1 MYNFKPFTPIG
12 VTNWRNHNQ
21 LFGIKPNDKLSH
33 IFLLGKSGTG
43 KSHLLIN
50 MACDDI
56 YKGQGLCVLDP
67 HADTV
72 KAILHRIPE
81 SRRKDLI
88 YFDATNTSALPGF
101 NPLANVPEHQ
111 RQLVA
116 SEMIT
121 TFKKLFLDSWGH
133 RIEYVMRHALVTLLQ
148 YPGATLLDINALLTD
163 KSFRANVLRTIENSY
178 IRSFW
183 ETEYDSQSA
192 STQAGV
198 ILPILNKI
206 GVLLAN
212 DTLRG
217 IFGQPNG
224 ISFEQCM
231 NEGKVVLCNLSKGE
245 VGEDVAT
252 VLGSFITTAIQNAA
266 MRRASI
272 QESQRKPFYLYID
285 EAQNF
290 VSTSFAT
297 MLPQVRKFGLGLFL
311 ANQHLSQLD
320 TETKSAI
327 LANFGSLIVFRI
339 GLEDA
344 KVMEREF
351 YPVFTYDDFISLPKY
366 HIYIKLLI
374 DGAESKGFSAV
385 TIVKFPYSV

>member
-1 MYNFKPFTPIG
+1 MYDLKQFTPIG
-12 VTNWRNHNQ
+12 ITNWRNHNR
-21 LFGIKPNDKLSH
+21 LFGIKPTDRLSH
-33 IFLLGKSGTG
+33 IFVLGKSGTG
-43 KSHLLIN
+43 KSHLIIN
-50 MACDDI
+50 MALDDI
-56 YKGQGLCVLDP
+56 YKSQGICVLDP

-72 KAILHRIPE
+72 KAILLRVPEHR
-81 SRRKDLI
+81 KDDLI
-88 YFDATNTSALPGF
+88 YFDATNHAALPAF
-101 NPLANVPEHQ
+101 NPLSNVPEHQ

-121 TFKKLFLDSWGH
+121 TFKKLFLDTWGS
-133 RIEYVMRHALVTLLQ
+133 RMEYILRHTLITLLD

-163 KSFRANVLRTIENSY
+163 KSFRANVLQAIGNPY
-178 IRSFW
+178 VLSFW
-183 ETEYDSQSA
+183 ETEYDLYSA
-192 STQAGV
+192 STQAST
-198 ILPILNKI
+198 ILPILNKV

-217 IFGQPNG
+217 IFGRPNG
-224 ISFEQCM
+224 ISFEECM

-245 VGEDVAT
+245 IGEDAAT

-272 QESQRKPFYLYID
+272 PQAQRKAFYLYID

-290 VSTSFAT
+290 VSASFAT

-311 ANQHLSQLD
+311 ANQHLGQLD
-320 TETKSAI
+320 NETKSAI
-327 LANFGSLIVFRI
+327 LANFGSLVVFRI

-344 KVMEREF
+344 KVMEKEF

-366 HIYIKLLI
+366 HIYVKLMI

-385 TIVKFPYSV
+385 TVDGVK

>member
-1 MYNFKPFTPIG
+1 MQDLKPFTPIG
-12 VTNWRNHNQ
+12 ITNWRNHNR
-21 LFGIKPNDKLSH
+21 LFGIKPTDRLSH
-33 IFLLGKSGTG
+33 IFVLGKSGTG
-43 KSHLLIN
+43 KSHLIIN
-50 MACDDI
+50 MALDDI
-56 YKGQGLCVLDP
+56 YKAQGVCVLDP

-72 KAILHRIPE
+72 KAILRRFPDH
-81 SRRKDLI
+81 RKDDLV
-88 YFDATNTSALPGF
+88 YFDATNNAALPAF
-101 NPLANVPEHQ
+101 NPLSNVPEHQ

-121 TFKKLFLDSWGH
+121 TFKKLFLDAWGS
-133 RIEYVMRHALVTLLQ
+133 RMEYILRHTLITLLD

-163 KSFRANVLRTIENSY
+163 KSFRTNVLQA
-178 IRSFW
+178 IRNPCILSFW
-183 ETEYDSQSA
+183 ETEYDLYSA
-192 STQAGV
+192 STQAST
-198 ILPILNKI
+198 ILPILNKV

-231 NEGKVVLCNLSKGE
+231 NEGKVILCNLSKGE
-245 VGEDVAT
+245 IGEDAAT

-272 QESQRKPFYLYID
+272 PEAQRNAFYLYID

-297 MLPQVRKFGLGLFL
+297 MLPQVRKFGLGLLL

-320 TETKSAI
+320 SETKSAI

-344 KVMEREF
+344 KVMEKEF

-366 HIYIKLLI
+366 HIYVKLMI

-385 TIVKFPYSV
+385 TVECF

>member
-1 MYNFKPFTPIG
+1 MQELKPFTPIG
-12 VTNWRNHNQ
+12 VTNWRNHNK
-21 LFGIKPNDKLSH
+21 LFGIKPTDRLSH

-43 KSHLLIN
+43 KSNLIIN
-50 MACDDI
+50 MVLDDVI
-56 YKGQGLCVLDP
+56 KNQGICLLDP
-67 HADTV
+67 HADTAR
-72 KAILHRIPE
+72 AILRRIPDH
-81 SRRKDLI
+81 RKQDLV
-88 YFDATNTSALPGF
+88 YFDATNANALPAF
-101 NPLANVPEHQ
+101 NPLAHVPESQ

-116 SEMIT
+116 SEMIS
-121 TFKKLFLDSWGH
+121 TFKRLFPDAFGS
-133 RIEYVMRHALVTLLQ
+133 RMEYILRFAIATLLEH
-148 YPGATLLDINALLTD
+148 PGSTLLDINALLTD
-163 KSFRANVLRTIENSY
+163 KSFRADVLKSVRNPY
-178 IRSFW
+178 VLSFW
-183 ETEYDSQSA
+183 QTDYDLYPASSQASA
-192 STQAGV
+192 

-217 IFGQPNG
+217 IFGQASG
-224 ISFEQCM
+224 ISFEECM

-266 MRRASI
+266 MRRASMP
-272 QESQRKPFYLYID
+272 ESRRKAFYLYID

-297 MLPQVRKFGLGLFL
+297 MLPQVRKFGVGLLL

-320 TETKSAI
+320 AETKSAI

-344 KVMEREF
+344 KVMEKDF

-366 HIYIKLLI
+366 HIYVKLMI
-374 DGAESKGFSAV
+374 DGAESKGFSAI
-385 TIVKFPYSV
+385 TIESYS